1 MKALFELE
9 DVEQFTD
16 AVAEK
21 VYARISSVL
30 LTMHNQ
36 IDDVVDTDEIAEFLK
51 VKTAQIYAWV
61 NESKCSD
68 NGIPFSKAGKFLR
81 FSKKEVLE
89 WMKTNREVLQKI

>member
-1 MKALFELE
+1 MKAFFELE

-21 VYARISSVL
+21 VYAKISGVFL
-30 LTMHNQ
+30 KMCDQ
-36 IDDVVDTDEIAEFLK
+36 IDTVVGTEEIAQFLK
-51 VKTAQIYAWV
+51 VKEAQIYAWV
-61 NESKCSD
+61 DKSKCSD

-89 WMKTNREVLQKI
+89 WMKTNREALQKI

>member
-1 MKALFELE
+1 MKAFFELE

-21 VYARISSVL
+21 VYTKISGVL
-30 LTMHNQ
+30 LKMHDP
-36 IDDVVDTDEIAEFLK
+36 IDNVVGTDEIAEFLK

-89 WMKTNREVLQKI
+89 WMKTNRQALQKI

>member
-9 DVEQFTD
+9 DIEQFTD

-21 VYARISSVL
+21 VYAKISHVL
-30 LTMHNQ
+30 LKMNDQ
-36 IDDVVDTDEIAEFLK
+36 IDDVVGTDEIAEFLK

-61 NESKCSD
+61 NESKCSG

-81 FSKKEVLE
+81 FSKKEVLK
-89 WMKTNREVLQKI
+89 WMRTNREALQRI